1 MRPIQLGAGK
11 QVDFQPAL
19 DRQSPIRLFSAL
31 QRLLSFLLPYA
42 GLVGLSILAGFAT
55 VASSMGLMTASAYI
69 ISYAALGPSIAELQ
83 VAIVGVR
90 FFGITRGL
98 FRYAERYLSH
108 QVTFRLLARLR
119 VWFYQAL
126 EPLAPA
132 RLMAFRS
139 GDLLARMMGDIE
151 SLENFYVRVI
161 SPPAVALLVAVLS
174 FIILAR
180 FDPSLGWILL
190 LFLLLSGVGLPVLAW
205 FLGRKPGAAMVRY
218 KARLSTAI
226 LDGLQGMP
234 ELAAHN
240 QQARQA
246 ALISR
251 QNEDL
256 ILAQRRFQRLSA
268 LQTALS
274 GLLSQAGM
282 WSVLVS
288 AIPLVESGRMEGIYL
303 AVVSL
308 AALTSFEAVA
318 PLPMAAQYLGANL
331 QAAQRLM
338 QVVDARP
345 EVLDP
350 PQLEAAFPATSAIHP
365 AALQVQA
372 LRFTYPQDRLA
383 GGTGSRDGSLPGNS
397 PIPYQPAAVSPAR
410 IPAPAL
416 DGISFDLPFGKRL
429 AIVGPSGAGK
439 STVLNLLLRF
449 WDFQEGQIT
458 LGGVDVRRL
467 TMEKVRSQMAV
478 ISQSTYLFS
487 ASLCDNLR
495 IARVNASQAEI
506 EQAAEQAGLRDFI
519 DQLPQGYDTWIGE
532 HGLRLSGGERQRL
545 AIARALLKNSPLLI
559 LDEATANLDTVTEKQ
574 ILETIF
580 SRAQHGSVLMISHR
594 LVAMQAM
601 HEILVL
607 DQGRVTARGQHA
619 ELIAAGGLYRRMWD
633 IQHGWL
639 VSDA

>member
-1 MRPIQLGAGK
+1 MGCA
-11 QVDFQPAL
+11 
-19 DRQSPIRLFSAL
+19 
-31 QRLLSFLLPYA
+31 FL
-42 GLVGLSILAGFAT
+42 
-55 VASSMGLMTASAYI
+55 ASRG
-69 ISYAALGPSIAELQ
+69 
-83 VAIVGVR
+83 
-90 FFGITRGL
+90 GL
-98 FRYAERYLSH
+98 FRYTERYLSH

-139 GDLLARMMGDIE
+139 GDLLARLMGDIE

-174 FIILAR
+174 YTILAR
-180 FDPSLGWILL
+180 FDPSLGWVLL
-190 LFLLLSGVGLPVLAW
+190 IFLFLSGVGLSSLAW
-205 FLGRKPGAAMVRY
+205 FLGRKPGIAMVRH
-218 KARLSTAI
+218 KANLSAAI

-240 QQARQA
+240 QQARHA
-246 ALISR
+246 ELIFR
-251 QNEDL
+251 QNENL

-268 LQTALS
+268 LQIALS

-282 WSVLVS
+282 WSVLVL

-338 QVVDARP
+338 QVVDARA

-350 PQLEAAFPATSAIHP
+350 PQLEVAFPATSVTNP

-372 LRFTYPQDRLA
+372 VSFTYPQDRMA
-383 GGTGSRDGSLPGNS
+383 GETESQDGSLPGNT
-397 PIPYQPAAVSPAR
+397 PIPYQPAVGSPVR
-410 IPAPAL
+410 KPESVL

-429 AIVGPSGAGK
+429 AIVGTSGAGK

-458 LGGVDVRRL
+458 LGGVDIRRL
-467 TMEKVRSQMAV
+467 TMETVRSQMAV

-487 ASLCDNLR
+487 ASLRDNLR

-506 EQAAEQAGLRDFI
+506 EQAAEQAGLKEFI

-559 LDEATANLDTVTEKQ
+559 LDEATANLDSVTEKQ

-580 SRAQHGSVLMISHR
+580 SRAQQGSVLMISHR

-619 ELIAAGGLYRRMWD
+619 DLMAAGGLYRRMWD

-639 VSDA
+639 VSDV